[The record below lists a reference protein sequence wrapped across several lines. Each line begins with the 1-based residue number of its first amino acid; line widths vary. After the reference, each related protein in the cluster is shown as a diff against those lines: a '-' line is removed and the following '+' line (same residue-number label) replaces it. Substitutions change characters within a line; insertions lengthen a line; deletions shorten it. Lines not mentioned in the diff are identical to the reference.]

1 MLLPVF
7 ALAQVDGALQSARVD
22 LAGFSLDGPARKD
35 LRYARS
41 RAARDGLAFSLLPR
55 AEVPAHLDEL
65 RAVSDAWLAT
75 KKGREKGFALGYFD
89 ADYLR
94 LFDMAVM
101 RREGRIVAFGGP
113 RALSRNDIHLLE
125 RASTV
130 AALAIT
136 REQAVTAVESK
147 YRAEFLRDALAGRVG
162 SGLDAIAHAD
172 SLGWTLAPR
181 MVVVVAETDEDDA
194 ITERTAEE
202 VRGLQQRSQGGFPA
216 AADLSAAEA
225 ALARAEANEAAAN
238 AGVGQARAALR
249 SDRTN
254 VDKASIR
261 SPVDGVV
268 LLRRVE
274 PGQTVAATL
283 QAPVLFTLAESLS
296 QMQLQV
302 NVDEADVGQ
311 VKVGQEASF
320 SVDAYPDRRYP
331 ATISRVG
338 FGAQTSNG
346 VVTYLTV
353 LEVDNRDLSL
363 RPGMT
368 ATAEITTLQREQVRL
383 VPNAALRWSPP
394 DTAGKPASRSIVG
407 SLVPRL
413 PQTARRG
420 GTTAP
425 RAGATRTLWLLGGD
439 GKPQA
444 LEVTVGASDG
454 RMTEISTDEL
464 RVGQAVIVDST
475 EAPP

>member
-1 MLLPVF
+1 MSEPQHPPQGAVAAVIGGSRRRGRRWPWWLAVAALVAAGFALWLLYAARQAPAQRYQTAAVQLGNLIVKVSATGNLQPTNQVDVGSELSGTVERVF
-7 ALAQVDGALQSARVD
+7 VDDNDRVTRGQVLAQLDLSRLQDQVARSEAALAQ
-22 LAGFSLDGPARKD
+22 
-35 LRYARS
+35 
-41 RAARDGLAFSLLPR
+41 
-55 AEVPAHLDEL
+55 AEAQ
-65 RAVSDAWLAT
+65 
-75 KKGREKGFALGYFD
+75 
-89 ADYLR
+89 
-94 LFDMAVM
+94 
-101 RREGRIVAFGGP
+101 VAQT
-113 RALSRNDIHLLE
+113 
-125 RASTV
+125 RASTRE
-130 AALAIT
+130 AQLALQ
-136 REQAVTAVESK
+136 R
-147 YRAEFLRDALAGRVG
+147 L
-162 SGLDAIAHAD
+162 
-172 SLGWTLAPR
+172 
-181 MVVVVAETDEDDA
+181 
-194 ITERTAEE
+194 
-202 VRGLQQRSQGGFPA
+202 RGLQQRSQGGFPA
-216 AADLSAAEA
+216 EADLSAAEA

>member
-1 MLLPVF
+1 MSPVQHPTADAVGAAIGLGSGPQRRWPWLLAAALLALAAGAAWYAYTGRRTPAPRYQTATAQIGNLVVKVSATGNLQPTNQVDVGSELSGTVERVYVDDNDRVSRGQVLAQLDLSRLQDQVARSEA
-7 ALAQVDGALQSARVD
+7 ALAQ
-22 LAGFSLDGPARKD
+22 
-35 LRYARS
+35 
-41 RAARDGLAFSLLPR
+41 
-55 AEVPAHLDEL
+55 AEAQ
-65 RAVSDAWLAT
+65 
-75 KKGREKGFALGYFD
+75 
-89 ADYLR
+89 
-94 LFDMAVM
+94 
-101 RREGRIVAFGGP
+101 VAQT
-113 RALSRNDIHLLE
+113 
-125 RASTV
+125 RAST
-130 AALAIT
+130 
-136 REQAVTAVESK
+136 REAQ
-147 YRAEFLRDALAGRVG
+147 L
-162 SGLDAIAHAD
+162 
-172 SLGWTLAPR
+172 TLQR
-181 MVVVVAETDEDDA
+181 L
-194 ITERTAEE
+194 
-202 VRGLQQRSQGGFPA
+202 RGLQQRSQGGVPA

-311 VKVGQEASF
+311 VQVGQEASF

-338 FGAQTSNG
+338 YGAQTSNG

-368 ATAEITTLQREQVRL
+368 ATAEITTLQREQVLL

-394 DTAGKPASRSIVG
+394 DTAGQAVSRGIVG

-425 RAGATRTLWLLGGD
+425 RAGATRTLWLPGGN
-439 GKPQA
+439 GQPQA

-454 RMTEISTDEL
+454 RMTEIGAGGL
-464 RVGQAVIVDST
+464 RAGQAVIVDSAD
-475 EAPP
+475 APP